1 MKTVTWRREYE
12 FLYNGADAQ
21 KVADEIVSI
30 GDSATPRQIV
40 DKAMDE
46 RTELH
51 KCFEW
56 DNDVAADKYRLQQAR
71 YITHH
76 LVIEERFADNDNKP
90 PIRFLVQTSQSE
102 GYKPIERVFR
112 QDDEYQKLLARA
124 MAELRAF
131 KQKYSRLSELS
142 EIFDLIP

>member
-12 FLYNGADAQ
+12 FLYKGADAQ

-40 DKAMDE
+40 DKAMDK

-56 DNDVAADKYRLQQAR
+56 DNDVAADQYRLQQAR
-71 YITHH
+71 QITHH
-76 LVIEERFADNDNKP
+76 LVIEEHFDANEDKP
-90 PIRFLVQTSQSE
+90 PIRFLVKTSQVE